1 MSAAVP
7 EQLTFELAPP
17 EPPAFDNFLTGR
29 NEELCDVLDRAS
41 QGRLAETGLVLWG
54 PPGVGK
60 SHLLA
65 AAVRAADEEGRAARL
80 YPSPETA
87 PAEPPADGAL
97 VAVDDLHDASADAQ
111 ARLFTLYN
119 VLAATGGQLLVAT
132 DTPPAQLALRPDLR
146 TRLGYGLVYEVLAL
160 EDAAKPAAL
169 ARYAAARGFRLDHEV
184 IGYLLGHYPRDMTS
198 LMRALAALDRRSLAA
213 KRPITVPFVRE
224 ILGHP

>member
-1 MSAAVP
+1 VP

-17 EPPAFDNFLTGR
+17 EPPAFDNFLAGR
-29 NEELCDVLDRAS
+29 NEELCDLLARAS
-41 QGRLAETGLVLWG
+41 RGQLAETGLVVWG

-65 AAVRAADEEGRAARL
+65 AAVRAADEAGRAARL
-80 YPSPETA
+80 CPTPETA
-87 PAEPPADGAL
+87 PAQPPQDNAL
-97 VAVDDLHDASADAQ
+97 VAVDDLDCASADAQ

-119 VLAATGGQLLVAT
+119 ALAATAGQLLVAT
-132 DTPPAQLALRPDLR
+132 GAPPAQLALRPDLR
-146 TRLGYGLVYEVLAL
+146 TRLGHGLVYEVLAL

-169 ARYAAARGFRLDHEV
+169 ARYAAARGFRLDHDV
-184 IGYLLGHYPRDMTS
+184 IAYLLAHYPRDMTS

-224 ILGHP
+224 ILGIG